1 MFLSLLYVSW
11 WTIDIICDSHDL
23 FALNPCWNSN
33 KILFDSRY
41 FIMLLAR
48 MCSSN
53 LHEIQVCE
61 IYQQFP
67 GRCLSPFLNTGVTFA
82 WFQSDGTLP
91 DCMEFL
97 NMMVSMSEQIFIFS
111 VSILPVMCT
120 YGVNIYIKN
129 HNALSETK
137 NRLHHWIFQI
147 TKVCSR
153 VKIRME

>member
-1 MFLSLLYVSW
+1 MTEYLSLHNSLLCGTLSKALAKSMIMRSVCMFLSLLYVSW

-97 NMMVSMSEQIFIFS
+97 NMMVSMN
-111 VSILPVMCT
+111 T
-120 YGVNIYIKN
+120 YLCYKNIY
-129 HNALSETK
+129 S
-137 NRLHHWIFQI
+137 
-147 TKVCSR
+147 
-153 VKIRME
+153 